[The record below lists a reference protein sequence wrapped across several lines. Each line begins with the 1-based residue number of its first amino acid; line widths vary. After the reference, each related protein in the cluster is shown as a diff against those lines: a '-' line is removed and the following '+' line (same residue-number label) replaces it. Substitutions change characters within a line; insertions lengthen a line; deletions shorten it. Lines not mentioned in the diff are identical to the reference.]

1 MLRTLVRTTFN
12 RLIVIFLTILISGCD
27 ISQNELWIGTTQLW
41 LLVGLGHETRAE
53 LMRNADI
60 SRLPA
65 IWDQGEYSETV
76 CEYLKRAFNLDAP
89 TRGEWGY
96 TTEDAVIFE
105 RPSGSLP
112 VDYVA
117 WEWIFVEKRI
127 YSECIVF
134 RPTNDRFC
142 GIEWKLQKQRLLNI
156 RNPHLFFYGK
166 HSGNSR
172 LQFHLLVL
180 QINQLEQKPV
190 HLHLKVPDLSLPIWH
205 ILSLNRRL

>member
-1 MLRTLVRTTFN
+1 
-12 RLIVIFLTILISGCD
+12 
-27 ISQNELWIGTTQLW
+27 
-41 LLVGLGHETRAE
+41 
-53 LMRNADI
+53 MRNADI

-65 IWDQGEYSETV
+65 IWDQDEYSETV

-112 VDYVA
+112 IDYVA

-134 RPTNDRFC
+134 RPTNDRFS

-156 RNPHLFFYGK
+156 ADRKIDELTFAIQMLADNDFEELKHDWENNNCFFGDPQGLEE
-166 HSGNSR
+166 H
-172 LQFHLLVL
+172 
-180 QINQLEQKPV
+180 IQLRS
-190 HLHLKVPDLSLPIWH
+190 DLTYCYDSEFFFDVTEVFP
-205 ILSLNRRL
+205 